1 MGSLCRK
8 DVDDKG
14 RVKKEKEGRANATS
28 ISALLGIDA
37 SPKSQKER
45 ELIKQIEER
54 RDSVGEMRIGSSLL
68 SI

>member
-54 RDSVGEMRIGSSLL
+54 RDSVGEMRIGGSLL